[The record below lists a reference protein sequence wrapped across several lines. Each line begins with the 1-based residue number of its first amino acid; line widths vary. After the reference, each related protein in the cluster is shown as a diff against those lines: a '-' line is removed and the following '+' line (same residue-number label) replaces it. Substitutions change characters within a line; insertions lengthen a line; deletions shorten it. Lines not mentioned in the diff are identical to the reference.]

1 MFDLRRAVDTWSQT
15 VRSGRCE
22 GSESVDELTD
32 HLYCEIDRARAEGM
46 SDEQA
51 FAAAVARI
59 GAPKALVAEKAK
71 NYTFRQTVCAL
82 EARDA
87 SLSGNG
93 RSLLVA
99 HAVLW
104 AAVIL
109 AASILLSRSSASMT
123 FAFFLTGV
131 LVPAWWAS
139 ELLLRRG
146 LRRAGGPS

>member
-1 MFDLRRAVDTWSQT
+1 MFDLKRAVETWSHT
-15 VRSGRCE
+15 VRAGRCE
-22 GSESVDELTD
+22 GTESVDELTD
-32 HLYCEIDRARAEGM
+32 HLYCEIDRARAEGL

-59 GAPKALVAEKAK
+59 GAPKALVAEQAK
-71 NYTFRQTVCAL
+71 NRTLRQTVCAL

-87 SLSGNG
+87 NLPGSG

-99 HAVLW
+99 HAILW

-109 AASILLSRSSASMT
+109 AASILLSKSSAST
-123 FAFFLTGV
+123 AFAFLLTGV